1 MEQQIETNNIQEIQ
15 TAGLC
20 YNLTGGPTTADLTVS
35 ETNTSTGWWADTP
48 PTFEMELTGLPLD
61 VSLFV
66 RPYVIT
72 IANEVVYGDTIEVV
86 ANDPNLNHIFDYTE
100 TGAFLIDDFPV
111 DTTSEITFVN
121 ITSLSSLNW
130 TSPGPRSRNI
140 VRINFPVLLE
150 LTNFHMENEFSIRR
164 IYAPLLET
172 VSRFQLENTSTIEVI
187 FSSLK
192 YINNDF
198 RILNNAQLLSLD
210 FPQLE
215 VIDLSYNHLYIR
227 NNPLLPVI
235 EWNQLT
241 DIKAFAATD
250 FDITSNA
257 SLERLEL
264 NALEDVESNF
274 SIQSNNVLETIELQQ
289 LINVHRQVR
298 VLRNSLL
305 TSLSAPQLFSVGDYL
320 FGGTSFEISDNTLLS
335 NLDLSSFRK
344 AYGYLTVV
352 NNNSLDTSTAFPCD
366 LYVFYNDGFDCNPGG
381 VGVARNLDNNYCFQD
396 LLLRVDS
403 DLTTTPIYA
412 ITSTEAKS
420 GGVITSNS
428 FVKMKAKGVCWSTS
442 PNPTIADTF
451 SENGNWNADYD
462 SFIYNLTP
470 NTTYYVRAYIE
481 DCNGVYYGNEISF
494 TTLP

>member
-1 MEQQIETNNIQEIQ
+1 M
-15 TAGLC
+15 
-20 YNLTGGPTTADLTVS
+20 
-35 ETNTSTGWWADTP
+35 
-48 PTFEMELTGLPLD
+48 
-61 VSLFV
+61 
-66 RPYVIT
+66 
-72 IANEVVYGDTIEVV
+72 
-86 ANDPNLNHIFDYTE
+86 
-100 TGAFLIDDFPV
+100 
-111 DTTSEITFVN
+111 
-121 ITSLSSLNW
+121 
-130 TSPGPRSRNI
+130 
-140 VRINFPVLLE
+140 
-150 LTNFHMENEFSIRR
+150 
-164 IYAPLLET
+164 
-172 VSRFQLENTSTIEVI
+172 
-187 FSSLK
+187 
-192 YINNDF
+192 
-198 RILNNAQLLSLD
+198 
-210 FPQLE
+210 
-215 VIDLSYNHLYIR
+215 IDLSYNHLYIR

-412 ITSTEAKS
+412 ITS
-420 GGVITSNS
+420 VI
-428 FVKMKAKGVCWSTS
+428 F
-442 PNPTIADTF
+442 
-451 SENGNWNADYD
+451 
-462 SFIYNLTP
+462 
-470 NTTYYVRAYIE
+470 
-481 DCNGVYYGNEISF
+481 
-494 TTLP
+494 